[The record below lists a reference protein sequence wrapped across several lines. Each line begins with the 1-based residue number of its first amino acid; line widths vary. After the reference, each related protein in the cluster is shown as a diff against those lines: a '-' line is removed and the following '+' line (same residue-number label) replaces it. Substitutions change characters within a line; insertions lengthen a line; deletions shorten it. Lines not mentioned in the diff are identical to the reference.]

1 MGCTVRVRI
10 TETAKFYLRGHLL
23 ELIHPRPALGTRH
36 APVGAASAAP
46 KRPGGGVK
54 LPEIREEKAGA
65 REIKEGAREI
75 KGGACEMGD
84 ECCGGTCEGAGGGG
98 GGGWGGSLTK
108 TIGSLQ
114 KMAIRTA
121 LGMSV
126 CVCVGGGCMSALMHG
141 RLVSWARRNRLQA
154 GSGVLLLACT
164 VTLAARRGRG

>member
-75 KGGACEMGD
+75 KGGACEMGY

-126 CVCVGGGCMSALMHG
+126 CVWGGG
-141 RLVSWARRNRLQA
+141 
-154 GSGVLLLACT
+154 GV
-164 VTLAARRGRG
+164 